1 MVGEAVLLR
10 RGVRVLAE
18 PLLILEVED
27 EGPDLV
33 GADVPGV
40 GGSPLGAEVA
50 LQVRDAGGD
59 GAYGLRALA
68 LSPGAEGVA
77 LDEDHEARWR
87 RFWLSRDSPFDIAGF

>member
-1 MVGEAVLLR
+1 MVGEAVLLWH
-10 RGVRVLAE
+10 GVRVLAE
-18 PLLILEVED
+18 PLLVLEVED

-40 GGSPLGAEVA
+40 GGPPLGAEVA

-68 LSPGAEGVA
+68 LGVGAEGVA
-77 LDEDHEARWR
+77 LDEDPELGGGV
-87 RFWLSRDSPFDIAGF
+87 FG

>member
-18 PLLILEVED
+18 PLLVLEVED
-27 EGPDLV
+27 KGPDLV

-40 GGSPLGAEVA
+40 GGPPLGAEVA

-59 GAYGLRALA
+59 GAYGLLTLA
-68 LSPGAEGVA
+68 LGPSAEGVA
-77 LDEDHEARWR
+77 LDEDPELGGGV
-87 RFWLSRDSPFDIAGF
+87 FG